1 MESEFIHN
9 SRESNARARES
20 KSLGNLSTIAVM
32 DERDGTKAVPIP
44 AMYTTF
50 GSSSQRGMRGCLWAR
65 GSVINASRNYETLY

>member
-32 DERDGTKAVPIP
+32 DERDGTKS
-44 AMYTTF
+44 
-50 GSSSQRGMRGCLWAR
+50 GSNPCNVHNFRKFITEGNEGVLVGQRICHQCFKKL
-65 GSVINASRNYETLY
+65 